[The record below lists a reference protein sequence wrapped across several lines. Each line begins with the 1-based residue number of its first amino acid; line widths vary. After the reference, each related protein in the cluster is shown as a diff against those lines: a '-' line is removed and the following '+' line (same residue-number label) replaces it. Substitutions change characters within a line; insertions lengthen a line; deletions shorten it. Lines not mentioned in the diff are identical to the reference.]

1 MPFGLNPALPL
12 GSIPADIS
20 KLGGTAVAEYNA
32 GLTALSTG
40 AVGFGATALNDIK
53 AATGTVQTQLSGL
66 ATGLTGGDL
75 AGTAA
80 AVKTA
85 VEGDIGAL
93 IACGSKYGTAATTAW
108 ASANKLYDNAGNIAG
123 NALAS
128 LSSIDVDA
136 LAKNALNNVQDI
148 AANLAKNAAGIALGK
163 LNTLAAPALAAIDTL
178 AKSVKAAISFVNSLP
193 GLVSGIQ
200 KGAAFSN
207 TVNRQTVDAA
217 MDRVIG
223 SDLIKSPAYELPS
236 ATGLGIAADI
246 AKAKAFLA
254 QTQST
259 VGAVVGQ
266 AQAIAG
272 QAQAIVGQAT
282 NAANNV
288 VTAANN
294 AKNLFG

>member
-1 MPFGLNPALPL
+1 MPFGLNPSLPL
-12 GSIPADIS
+12 GSIPTDIS
-20 KLGGTAVAEYNA
+20 KLGGTAVAQYNA

-40 AVGFGATALNDIK
+40 AVGFGTTALNDIK

-85 VEGDIGAL
+85 VDGDIGAL
-93 IACGSKYGTAATTAW
+93 MACGSKYGTEATAAW
-108 ASANKLYDNAGNIAG
+108 ASANKLFDSTTSAAGTVIDKLSTLNGDQLAG
-123 NALAS
+123 LI
-128 LSSIDVDA
+128 LDP
-136 LAKNALNNVQDI
+136 LGT
-148 AANLAKNAAGIALGK
+148 LAKNAAGVALGK

-178 AKSVKAAISFVNSLP
+178 AKSVKSAISFVNSLP

-200 KGAAFSN
+200 KGAAFNN
-207 TVNRQTVDAA
+207 TVDRKTIDAA

-223 SDLIKSPAYELPS
+223 SDLIKSPTYELPS
-236 ATGLGIAADI
+236 ATSLGIAADI
-246 AKAKAFLA
+246 AKAKALIA
-254 QTQST
+254 QTQAT

-266 AQAIAG
+266 AQVIAG
-272 QAQAIVGQAT
+272 QAT
-282 NAANNV
+282 SAANNV

>member
-1 MPFGLNPALPL
+1 MPFGLNPSLPL
-12 GSIPADIS
+12 GSIPTDIS
-20 KLGGTAVAEYNA
+20 KLGGTAVAQYNA

-40 AVGFGATALNDIK
+40 AVGFGTTALNDIK

-85 VEGDIGAL
+85 VDGDIGAL
-93 IACGSKYGTAATTAW
+93 MACGSKYGTEATAAW
-108 ASANKLYDNAGNIAG
+108 ASANKLFDSTTSAAGTVIDKLSTLNGDQLAG
-123 NALAS
+123 LI
-128 LSSIDVDA
+128 LDP
-136 LAKNALNNVQDI
+136 LGT
-148 AANLAKNAAGIALGK
+148 LAKNAAGVALGK

-178 AKSVKAAISFVNSLP
+178 AKSVKSAISFVNSLP

-200 KGAAFSN
+200 KGAAFNN
-207 TVNRQTVDAA
+207 TVDRKTIDAA

-236 ATGLGIAADI
+236 ATSLGIAADI
-246 AKAKAFLA
+246 AKAKALIA
-254 QTQST
+254 QTQAT

-266 AQAIAG
+266 AQVIAG
-272 QAQAIVGQAT
+272 QAT
-282 NAANNV
+282 SAANNV